1 MLEILEIVIKSAA
14 FSILLL
20 LCWNDAY
27 RAGRNDERDKQIQS
41 RQHGGS
47 GSAAATGGKTGIVS
61 YVRIE
66 RWEP

>member
-27 RAGRNDERDKQIQS
+27 RAGRNDERDERDEQIQR
-41 RQHGGS
+41 RQACADHTIAMDHTHGGDDD
-47 GSAAATGGKTGIVS
+47 V
-61 YVRIE
+61 
-66 RWEP
+66 

>member
-27 RAGRNDERDKQIQS
+27 RAGRNDERDEQIQR
-41 RQHGGS
+41 RQACADHTITMDHTLGG
-47 GSAAATGGKTGIVS
+47 
-61 YVRIE
+61 E
-66 RWEP
+66 EP

>member
-27 RAGRNDERDKQIQS
+27 RAGRNDERDEQIQR
-41 RQHGGS
+41 RQECADRPIPMEHTHGG
-47 GSAAATGGKTGIVS
+47 
-61 YVRIE
+61 E
-66 RWEP
+66 EP

>member
-27 RAGRNDERDKQIQS
+27 RAGRNAVLS
-41 RQHGGS
+41 TT
-47 GSAAATGGKTGIVS
+47 AAGTAAPCCAV
-61 YVRIE
+61 
-66 RWEP
+66 

>member
-27 RAGRNDERDKQIQS
+27 RAGRNDERDEQIQR
-41 RQHGGS
+41 RQACADHTITMDHTHGG
-47 GSAAATGGKTGIVS
+47 
-61 YVRIE
+61 E
-66 RWEP
+66 EP